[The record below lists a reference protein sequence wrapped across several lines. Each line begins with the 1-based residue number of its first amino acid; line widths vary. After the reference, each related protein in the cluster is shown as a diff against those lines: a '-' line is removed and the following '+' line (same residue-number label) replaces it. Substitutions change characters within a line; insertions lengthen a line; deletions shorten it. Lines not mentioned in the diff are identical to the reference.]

1 MTHFAR
7 AHAVS
12 LAAVSASSLT
22 LGSEN
27 LGVFGMT
34 DVFLESIPNPNT
46 RRAYRQAVAEFL
58 LWCSSKGLLS
68 ITDAEPVHVS
78 EWIETQI
85 CSHSAV
91 TARLRLAAIRH
102 LFKWLLEK
110 QLVKENPAESVP
122 SPRPPVSRGKTPM
135 LNMNDALSLLERID
149 VTTVAGMRDRAL
161 IGLMVYSSARTGA
174 ALGMRVEDVFNQ
186 EGRLWVQ
193 FSERNGKTFT
203 MACQKKL
210 EVYLRAYLNL
220 AGVAKPG
227 SWLFRTI
234 KRGTGQLSPAP
245 LPQAS
250 AYAMIQR
257 RAGLAGIKS
266 KVNNNNFRTTELST
280 YFRNGLTR
288 ASGMNRISE
297 AMQM

>member
-22 LGSEN
+22 LDFEN
-27 LGVFGMT
+27 LGNFRMA
-34 DVFLESIPNPNT
+34 DVFLEGIPNPNT

-58 LWCSSKGLLS
+58 LWCSSQDLLS
-68 ITDAEPVHVS
+68 ITDVEPAHVS

-110 QLVKENPAESVP
+110 HLVRENPAESVP

-174 ALGMRVEDVFNQ
+174 ALGMHVEDVFHQ

-203 MACQKKL
+203 IACQKKL
-210 EVYLRAYLNL
+210 EVYLRAYLSF

-234 KRGTGQLSPAP
+234 KRGTGQLSSAP

-280 YFRNGLTR
+280 HFRIGMTR
-288 ASGMNRISE
+288 VSGMNRISE
-297 AMQM
+297 AI